1 MSLFQTNWRLFGHLV
16 LLLLLSGCEKP
27 AQPPQQYEELH
38 RITIDKRSIIPRV
51 VDDTP
56 LRFGAIDIVVVGP
69 NDRTIGARAEVEPTE
84 DLEKVQ
90 DYLKKR
96 VSAVRSDLKDGRAK
110 LMVLRFDYFDQS
122 GKSTGADSLNLTP
135 PERKVRIE
143 FKSMGLSGAVHRVDV
158 ALESIIWESQGK
170 ETTVPLK

>member
-1 MSLFQTNWRLFGHLV
+1 MSLLQTNRRLLGCLV

-27 AQPPQQYEELH
+27 AQPMQQYEELH
-38 RITIDKRSIIPRV
+38 RISKDKRSIVPHV

-56 LRFGAIDIVVVGP
+56 LRFGAIEIVVVGP
-69 NDRTIGARAEVEPTE
+69 NDSTIGASAAVEPTE

-96 VSAVRSDLKDGRAK
+96 VSAARSDLKDGKAK
-110 LMVLRFDYFDQS
+110 LMVLRFNYFDQS
-122 GKSTGADSLNLTP
+122 GKSTGTDSFNLTP
-135 PERKVRIE
+135 PEKKVDIG

-158 ALESIIWESQGK
+158 ALESVIWEAQGK
-170 ETTVPLK
+170 ETTVMMK